1 MNIFRIPLITLLLM
15 FIVSCSKEDVKRS
28 NAKELTSFIIND
40 VKATVNQQNKT
51 LEITLSA
58 GTDKTS
64 LKAEVELSD
73 KATISPDPVVARDYT
88 NPVEFTVTAEDGS
101 TQKYTVMVTVLS
113 NANAITKFIVNDV
126 AGNINENDKT
136 ITLKLPSGTN
146 VAALSATTEI
156 ADKATIMPDPA
167 VARDYT
173 NPVEFTVTAE
183 DDSTQKYTVMVTVLS
198 NANAITKFIVN
209 DVAGNINEND
219 KTITLK
225 LPSGTNVTA
234 LSATTEIA
242 DKATITPDPAVARDY
257 TNPVEFTVTAEDG
270 STQKYTV
277 TVKNAPSTAFITTWK
292 TTEANESILIPI
304 FSGVDNN
311 GEREEVYNYSVD
323 WGDGS
328 TDTNQTG
335 SATHSYATAGTYTV
349 SITGDFPRIYFP
361 SDELGRFRLKIQSVE
376 NWGSQVWTSMNSA
389 FSRCENLV
397 VNAVD
402 TPNLSKV
409 TDMASMFFEATS
421 FNQDISSWDVSNVTD
436 MSFMFSGAINFNQ
449 DLSNWN
455 VSKVTDM
462 EDMLTKTNLSARH
475 YENLLDAWSKL
486 TLQKGVKF
494 NVGNTTYCHGEA
506 AKQKLINDFGW
517 TITDGDKYCD

>member
-15 FIVSCSKEDVKRS
+15 FITSCSKEDVKRS
-28 NAKELTSFIIND
+28 NAKELIAFSIND
-40 VKATVNQQNKT
+40 IKATVNQQDSA
-51 LEITLSA
+51 LEITLPA

-73 KATISPDPVVARDYT
+73 KATI
-88 NPVEFTVTAEDGS
+88 
-101 TQKYTVMVTVLS
+101 
-113 NANAITKFIVNDV
+113 
-126 AGNINENDKT
+126 
-136 ITLKLPSGTN
+136 
-146 VAALSATTEI
+146 
-156 ADKATIMPDPA
+156 
-167 VARDYT
+167 
-173 NPVEFTVTAE
+173 
-183 DDSTQKYTVMVTVLS
+183 
-198 NANAITKFIVN
+198 
-209 DVAGNINEND
+209 
-219 KTITLK
+219 
-225 LPSGTNVTA
+225 
-234 LSATTEIA
+234 
-242 DKATITPDPAVARDY
+242 TPDPAVSRDY

-277 TVKNAPSTAFITTWK
+277 TVKNAPPTAFITTWK

-311 GEREEVYNYSVD
+311 GETEEVYNYSVD

-389 FSRCENLV
+389 FYNCENLV

-409 TDMASMFFEATS
+409 TDMGSMFLGAANFNQDISKWDVSKVTTMSYMFMKAANFNQDLSKWNVSKVTTMVYMFSEATS
-421 FNQDISSWDVSNVTD
+421 FNQDLSNWDVSNVTN
-436 MSFMFSGAINFNQ
+436 MGAMFSGAISFNQDLSKWDVSEVTDMSVMFYGAANFNQDLNKWDVSKVTNMIYMFYGAANFNQ
-449 DLSNWN
+449 DLSKWD
-455 VSKVTDM
+455 VSKVVYM
-462 EDMLTKTNLSARH
+462 EYMLTKTNLSAQH
-475 YENLLDAWSKL
+475 YDTLLEAWSKL
-486 TLQKGVKF
+486 TLRNGVKF
-494 NVGNTTYCHGEA
+494 SAANSTYCNGEA
-506 AKQKLINDFGW
+506 ARQKLINDFGW
-517 TITDGDKYCD
+517 TITDGGKNCN